1 MFFRQIVILIHI
13 PLLVYLF
20 CEIWQIP
27 ISLSLLFSCL
37 SIFVRIMYNTFGDL
51 IRDLVEVYIDD
62 IIVKVK
68 SSASLL
74 NNFALVFDRLWLI
87 RTKLNLNKCVFR
99 VTAGKLFGFLIL
111 CRGIEAKSEK
121 IRIIEAMRPPVRIKD
136 VQKLTRCLVAL
147 SRFIFRL
154 AERDLSFFN
163 LLWKSGPFVWT
174 NDVEKAF

>member
-27 ISLSLLFSCL
+27 IFLFLLFSCL
-37 SIFVRIMYNTFGDL
+37 PIFVCVMYNTFGDL
-51 IRDLVEVYIDD
+51 ISDLVEVYIDD

-99 VTAGKLFGFLIL
+99 VTAGKLLGFLIS
-111 CRGIEAKSEK
+111 CRG
-121 IRIIEAMRPPVRIKD
+121 
-136 VQKLTRCLVAL
+136 L
-147 SRFIFRL
+147 RL
-154 AERDLSFFN
+154 NSKR
-163 LLWKSGPFVWT
+163 SG
-174 NDVEKAF
+174 